1 MEERV
6 DKSGWCVVS
15 CTIDDVPTS
24 RRRPMVNIPSRV
36 INRVRGKTT
45 PSLITIVRGF
55 VRTITVVVE
64 RCVGWTWTSL
74 EHTFEFGALSRFK
87 DARQR
92 SEAAAGVSVRRCT
105 NLRPLRLPFSCYPT
119 VSLSVQ
125 NLHPLSSQSA
135 TSIIQN
141 AARVRN
147 GRSVH
152 GVRLTA
158 FAVLVFSSLQVPVL
172 DQSCTFSPTSTD
184 GRMSDIQTN
193 LGTRV
198 KAAER
203 PHFKSR
209 QAAGVSYLLVCKSNL

>member
-1 MEERV
+1 M

-64 RCVGWTWTSL
+64 KCVGWTWTSL
-74 EHTFEFGALSRFK
+74 EHTFEFRALSRFK
-87 DARQR
+87 DAAPTVGSSRGSFR
-92 SEAAAGVSVRRCT
+92 SALPDAT
-105 NLRPLRLPFSCYPT
+105 NLRPLRLPFSRYPT

-125 NLHPLSSQSA
+125 NLHPLFSQSA
-135 TSIIQN
+135 TSIVQN
-141 AARVRN
+141 AALVRN

-158 FAVLVFSSLQVPVL
+158 FAVLVFSPLQVLVL

-184 GRMSDIQTN
+184 GRMSDIQNN

-209 QAAGVSYLLVCKSNL
+209 QVAGVSYLLVCKSNL